1 MGDEKLNI
9 DYFFSLAYE
18 ELRRLAASIHKGS
31 RSQTYNP
38 TALVNEVY
46 LKFNKSRNLEPES
59 RLHFKRIAAKAMR
72 QILVDAARKK
82 KSLKR
87 GGDMQIITVDEELDG
102 TVTNVEELLSL
113 NSALE
118 DLAKLHPR
126 QAQQVEYRF
135 FGGFDLGETIL
146 MLNISESTALRDW
159 RTAKAW
165 LSLRLKKTE

>member
-1 MGDEKLNI
+1 MGDDKFNI
-9 DYFFSLAYE
+9 DHFFSLAYE
-18 ELRRLAASIHKGS
+18 ELRRLAATIHKEFP
-31 RSQTYNP
+31 SQTYNP

-46 LKFNKSRNLEPES
+46 LKFNKSRNLQPES
-59 RLHFKRIAAKAMR
+59 RLHFKRMAAKAMR

-102 TVTNVEELLSL
+102 AVTNVEELLTL

-118 DLAKLHPR
+118 ELARLHSR

-135 FGGFDLGETIL
+135 FGGFDLGEIIQ

-165 LSLRLKKTE
+165 LAVRLKNTD